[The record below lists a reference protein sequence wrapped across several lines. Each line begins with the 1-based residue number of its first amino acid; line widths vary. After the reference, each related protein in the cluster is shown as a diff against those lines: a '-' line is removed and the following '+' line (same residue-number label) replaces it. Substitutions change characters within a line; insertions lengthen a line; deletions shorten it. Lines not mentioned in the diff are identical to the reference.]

1 MESRREDIQ
10 KHIREVFPTI
20 YTQDDLLMLI
30 NYIHNELYAPYYAK
44 LKKRVPRISVKTL
57 NYYKNIKLSS
67 DVRYKTFSIP
77 KKSGKPRMISAPA
90 SGLKMIQECLNIIFQ
105 AFYTPNEY
113 ACGFVPNRNVSDG
126 AKKHTNQQ
134 YVYNIDLKDFFDT
147 ITFPRVKAV
156 LALPPFDL
164 KDAREPIA
172 YIIACLCC
180 NPKEVTVIDANGQE
194 TKEVRNCL
202 PQGAPTSP
210 ILTNMVCR
218 TLDRRLAGLAK
229 RYNARYSRYADDIT
243 FSCIYNIFKKD
254 SDFIKELYRIV
265 EEDQKLHINAAKTRL
280 QTAGQ
285 RQEVTGLIVN
295 QKVNVTKEY
304 VKQVRQ
310 WLYYWEHYGLARA
323 QKYFLSKYKAS
334 KPIKKGQPSIENVIA
349 GKLDYMRMIVGEAN
363 PAYRKLN
370 ERYVALTG
378 PVKVKSKKQ
387 KPQQEPVLWKKHK
400 VQKVNPEVEQNIG
413 KLLDD
418 ILANI

>member
-20 YTQDDLLMLI
+20 FTQDDLLTLI

-44 LKKRVPRISVKTL
+44 LKKRVPRISVKTF
-57 NYYKNIKLSS
+57 NYYKNIKLSG

-77 KKSGKPRMISAPA
+77 KKSGKPRIISAPA

-126 AKKHTNQQ
+126 AKKHTNQP

-172 YIIACLCC
+172 YTIACLCC
-180 NPKEVTVIDANGQE
+180 NTKEVTVIDANGQE

>member
-20 YTQDDLLMLI
+20 FTQDDLLTLI

-44 LKKRVPRISVKTL
+44 LKKRVPRISVKTF
-57 NYYKNIKLSS
+57 NYYKNIKLSG

-77 KKSGKPRMISAPA
+77 KKSGKPRIISAPA

-126 AKKHTNQQ
+126 AKKHTNQP

-147 ITFPRVKAV
+147 ITFPRVKAI

-172 YIIACLCC
+172 YTIACLCC

-202 PQGAPTSP
+202 PQGASTSP

>member
-20 YTQDDLLMLI
+20 YTQDDLLTLI

-243 FSCIYNIFKKD
+243 FSCSYNIFKKD

-265 EEDQKLHINAAKTRL
+265 EEDQHLHINAAKTRL
-280 QTAGQ
+280 QTASQ

-363 PAYRKLN
+363 PTYRKLN

-378 PVKVKSKKQ
+378 PVKVKPKKQ

-400 VQKVNPEVEQNIG
+400 VPKVNPEVEQNIG

>member
-156 LALPPFDL
+156 LALQPFDL

-254 SDFIKELYRIV
+254 SDFIKELYRVV
-265 EEDQKLHINAAKTRL
+265 EEDQHLHINAAKTRL
-280 QTAGQ
+280 QTASQ

>member
-254 SDFIKELYRIV
+254 SDFIKELYRVV
-265 EEDQKLHINAAKTRL
+265 EEDQHLHINAAKTRL
-280 QTAGQ
+280 QTASQ

>member
-20 YTQDDLLMLI
+20 FTQDDLLTLI
-30 NYIHNELYAPYYAK
+30 NYIHNELYAPYYTK
-44 LKKRVPRISVKTL
+44 LKKRVPRISVKTF
-57 NYYKNIKLSS
+57 NYYKNIKLSG
-67 DVRYKTFSIP
+67 DERYKTFSIP
-77 KKSGKPRMISAPA
+77 KKSGKPRIISAPA

-126 AKKHTNQQ
+126 AKKHTNQP

-147 ITFPRVKAV
+147 ITFPRVKAI

-172 YIIACLCC
+172 YTIACLCC

-202 PQGAPTSP
+202 PQGASTSP

>member
-1 MESRREDIQ
+1 MKSRREDIQ

-20 YTQDDLLMLI
+20 STQDDLLTLI
-30 NYIHNELYAPYYAK
+30 NYIHNELYVPYYAN
-44 LKKRVPRISVKTL
+44 LKKRVPHISVKTF

-77 KKSGKPRMISAPA
+77 KKSGKPRIISAPA

-105 AFYTPNEY
+105 AFYSPNEY

-126 AKKHTNQQ
+126 AKKHTNQP

-180 NPKEVTVIDANGQE
+180 NPKEVTVIDADGQE

-202 PQGAPTSP
+202 PQGASTSP

-265 EEDQKLHINAAKTRL
+265 EEDQNLRINAAKTRL
-280 QTAGQ
+280 QTASQ

-295 QKVNVTKEY
+295 RKVNVTKEY

-310 WLYYWEHYGLARA
+310 WLYYWEHYGLVRA
-323 QKYFLSKYKAS
+323 QKFFLSKYKKS
-334 KPIKKGQPSIENVIA
+334 NPIKKGQPSIENVLA

-363 PAYRKLN
+363 PAYRKLT

-378 PVKVKSKKQ
+378 PVKVKTKKQ
-387 KPQQEPVLWKKHK
+387 RLQQEPVLRKKHK